1 MDRSQP
7 GPVIDE
13 ERCTACGCCV
23 EACPSGVFEHDESHV
38 SAAQPQNCG
47 GCGEC
52 ELACPEDAVEVPF
65 GIVWGDQCAPD
76 PDAE

>member
-23 EACPSGVFEHDESHV
+23 DACLSGVLKHEEKSV
-38 SAAQPQNCG
+38 SAAQPEQCG

-52 ELACPEDAVEVPF
+52 ELVCPEDAVEVPF
-65 GIVWGDQCAPD
+65 CIVWGDGCAPD
-76 PDAE
+76 PDGK